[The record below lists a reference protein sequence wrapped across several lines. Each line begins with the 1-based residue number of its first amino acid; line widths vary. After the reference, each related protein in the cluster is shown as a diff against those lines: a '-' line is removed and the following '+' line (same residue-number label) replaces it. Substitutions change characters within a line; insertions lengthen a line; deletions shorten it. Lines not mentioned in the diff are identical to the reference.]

1 MKCDRLVLVRD
12 NYFYHYRA
20 QAITAYID
28 FVGDGINKRIWD
40 DLQHQIFL
48 GDDDFVEKYQL
59 SSELLEGDLSEIPL
73 QQRAMTALTLAEY
86 QSNFP
91 DKHQAIYN
99 AYKSG
104 HYTQK
109 QIGKYFG
116 LHYSRISQIISK
128 LKT

>member
-1 MKCDRLVLVRD
+1 MKFACRKLNQCSLAD
-12 NYFYHYRA
+12 
-20 QAITAYID
+20 AISAYIK

-48 GDDDFVEKYQL
+48 GNDDFVEKHQL
-59 SSELLEGDLSEIPL
+59 KAELLEEDLSEIPL
-73 QQRAMTALTLAEY
+73 QQRAIKVLTLDEY
-86 QSNFP
+86 QSKYP
-91 DKHQAIYN
+91 DQHQAIYH

-109 QIGKYFG
+109 QIGKHFK

-128 LKT
+128 LKA